1 MIKKMVVY
9 KQIQSVLYLQKYN
22 YVLIMIR
29 SEKNLNKNHKK
40 YNIIIYTY
48 KKNV

>member
-9 KQIQSVLYLQKYN
+9 KQIQSVLYLQKYI
-22 YVLIMIR
+22 YLFKMIR
-29 SEKNLNKNHKK
+29 SKKNLNKNHKK

-48 KKNV
+48 